1 MPVFLFHHVI
11 RGGFHIQLHEHGV
24 HDDLLMPTRFSR
36 ESTAGDAV
44 SPSLPRSAPTPE
56 EIRHREHKPRE
67 I

>member
-44 SPSLPRSAPTPE
+44 SPVFSTERADAGGDTSS
-56 EIRHREHKPRE
+56 
-67 I
+67 